1 MAQTNAEVWE
11 VLRQYQRSIAP
22 RQLILMDEVTAN
34 PALKNKWLSNWNLIQ
49 SWILARW
56 GSEETPATFE
66 RVQKAVAALH
76 KGSAGIQ
83 WMEGMAP
90 GMARDTEKSKDS
102 VANSQGDIRER
113 QEAAKKAKV
122 DEATLASAQS
132 RCSNYDVQPH
142 SVKFDRRKRFL
153 AVFDRLKNSGVSAEE
168 VSKGVD
174 LAILDTEK
182 GATAESVFRSV
193 DDFISGLKNPQP
205 KAAARRVIGV

>member
-1 MAQTNAEVWE
+1 MPQTNADVWE

-34 PALKNKWLSNWNLIQ
+34 PALKNKWLSNWSLIQ

-56 GSEETPATFE
+56 SGDETPATFE

-76 KGSAGIQ
+76 KGSAGLQ
-83 WMEGMAP
+83 WMEGCAP
-90 GMARDTEKSKDS
+90 GVRREEKHQDN
-102 VANSQGDIRER
+102 VANDQGSLVER

-153 AVFDRLKNSGVSAEE
+153 AVFDRLKNSGISAEG

-182 GATAESVFRSV
+182 GATAESTFSGV
-193 DDFISGLKNPQP
+193 DDFINGLKNPKT